1 MSHIIMHLMA
11 KKTGQLSIR
20 ISPEL
25 VEGVEA
31 IEEKHHL
38 GQAEIVRGLVEA
50 AVKFYQQNGFFSF
63 PVHLEPEASFLH
75 RARTY
80 KSAIEASDAALE
92 PIAKT
97 PKTRK
102 TA

>member
-1 MSHIIMHLMA
+1 MNDMPKDSSS
-11 KKTGQLSIR
+11 KKDARMELRIPGATMDKLIEIHERHG
-20 ISPEL
+20 ISPQDVARRCLEQ
-25 VEGVEA
+25 VTA
-31 IEEKHHL
+31 
-38 GQAEIVRGLVEA
+38 
-50 AVKFYQQNGFFSF
+50 FYMENGFFSF